1 MIVAETER
9 LILSKITVDD
19 APFIFR
25 LMNMPKWIK
34 FIGDRNVKSVEDAAT
49 YIQNNQLKSYERH
62 GFGYYKLQLKSD
74 NLKPIG
80 SFGLVKRDT
89 LEHIDIGFS
98 LLPEFEGQGFG
109 FEGATAIMTL
119 AKEMFHINTLCAI
132 TLPENKASIHLLE
145 KLGLSYQKTVKP
157 FEDDKELL
165 FFVKKL

>member
-9 LILSKITVDD
+9 LMLSKITVED
-19 APFIFR
+19 APFIFE
-25 LMNMPKWIK
+25 LMNSPKWLK
-34 FIGDRNVKSVEDAAT
+34 YIGDRNVRTVEAAAT
-49 YIQNNQLKSYERH
+49 YIQNNQLKSYERN

-74 NLKPIG
+74 PLTTIG

-89 LEHIDIGFS
+89 LDYIDIGFS

-109 FEGATAIMTL
+109 FEGATAIMNL
-119 AKEMFHINTLCAI
+119 AKHTFNIHTLCAI

-145 KLGLSYQKTVKP
+145 KLGLSYQKRVKP

-165 FFVKKL
+165 LFVKHL